1 MANNQRRLLLLIGL
15 FVMALGA
22 YLMINMSTAQIAY
35 ALPRRL
41 EKVAAVLLAGFGIA
55 VSSVLFQTITHNRI
69 LTPSIIGFDSL
80 YLLIQGGV
88 LFIFGST
95 MTGILGESYY
105 FLINV
110 ALMVVFADVL
120 FRFLFQREQSYIYFI
135 LLGGV
140 VCGMLFRSAF
150 SFFMLLLDPDQ
161 FYVLQNK
168 MFASFNLISTD
179 LLGIAAILTVIAI
192 GYGWS
197 LRRELDVFILGREN
211 AHNLGIDTVHLQKR
225 VLRVIALLVAVATA
239 LVGPITFLGLLVV
252 NIAYQV
258 LATYRHSILIG
269 GTVLISWVTL
279 LVGLVI
285 VEHGLDF
292 ATNLTVIING
302 IGGSYFLYLLLKE
315 GKSC

>member
-1 MANNQRRLLLLIGL
+1 MATNQRRLLLLIGL
-15 FVMALGA
+15 FILALGA
-22 YLMINMSTAQIAY
+22 YLMINMSTAQMAY

-41 EKVAAVLLAGFGIA
+41 EKVAAVLLAGFGVA
-55 VSSVLFQTITHNRI
+55 VSSILFQTITHNRI

-95 MTGILGESYY
+95 VTGFLDESYY
-105 FLINV
+105 FLLNV
-110 ALMVVFADVL
+110 ALMVVFAELL

-135 LLGGV
+135 LLAGV

-168 MFASFNLISTD
+168 MFASFNLIPTN
-179 LLGIAAILTVIAI
+179 LLGLAVVLTVVAI
-192 GYGWS
+192 IYGWP
-197 LRRELDVFILGREN
+197 LRRELDVFVLGREN
-211 AHNLGIDTVHLQKR
+211 AHNLGIDTARLQKR

-252 NIAYQV
+252 NVAYQ
-258 LATYRHSILIG
+258 LFATYRHSILIA
-269 GTVLISWVTL
+269 GTVLISWVAL
-279 LVGLVI
+279 LLGLVV
-285 VEHGLDF
+285 VEHAFDF

>member
-1 MANNQRRLLLLIGL
+1 MATNQRRLLLLIGL
-15 FVMALGA
+15 FIFALGA
-22 YLMINMSTAQIAY
+22 YLMINMSTAQMAY

-41 EKVAAVLLAGFGIA
+41 EKVVAVLLAGFGVA
-55 VSSVLFQTITHNRI
+55 VSSILFQTITHNRI

-95 MTGILGESYY
+95 VTGFLDESYY
-105 FLINV
+105 FLLNV
-110 ALMVVFADVL
+110 ALMVVFAELL

-135 LLGGV
+135 LLAGV

-168 MFASFNLISTD
+168 MFASFNLIPTN
-179 LLGIAAILTVIAI
+179 LLGLAAVLTVVAI
-192 GYGWS
+192 IYGWP
-197 LRRELDVFILGREN
+197 LRRELDVFVLGREN
-211 AHNLGIDTVHLQKR
+211 AHNLGIDTARLQKR

-252 NIAYQV
+252 NVAYQL
-258 LATYRHSILIG
+258 LATYRHSILIV
-269 GTVLISWVTL
+269 GTVLISWVAL
-279 LVGLVI
+279 LLGLVV
-285 VEHGLDF
+285 VEHALDF

>member
-1 MANNQRRLLLLIGL
+1 MATNQRRLLLLIGL
-15 FVMALGA
+15 FILALGA
-22 YLMINMSTAQIAY
+22 YLMINMSTAQMAY

-41 EKVAAVLLAGFGIA
+41 EKVVAVLLAGFGVA
-55 VSSVLFQTITHNRI
+55 VSSILFQTITHNRI

-95 MTGILGESYY
+95 VTGFLDESYY
-105 FLINV
+105 FLLNV
-110 ALMVVFADVL
+110 ALMVVFAELL

-135 LLGGV
+135 LLAGV

-168 MFASFNLISTD
+168 MFASFNLIPTN
-179 LLGIAAILTVIAI
+179 LLGLAAVLTVGAI
-192 GYGWS
+192 IYGWP
-197 LRRELDVFILGREN
+197 LRRELDVFVLGREN
-211 AHNLGIDTVHLQKR
+211 AHNLGIDTARLQKR

-239 LVGPITFLGLLVV
+239 LVGPITFFGLLVV
-252 NIAYQV
+252 NVAYQL
-258 LATYRHSILIG
+258 LATYRHSILIV
-269 GTVLISWVTL
+269 GTVLISWAAL
-279 LVGLVI
+279 LLGLVV
-285 VEHGLDF
+285 VEHALDF

>member
-1 MANNQRRLLLLIGL
+1 MATNQRRLLLLIGL
-15 FVMALGA
+15 FILALGA
-22 YLMINMSTAQIAY
+22 YLMINMSTAQMAY

-41 EKVAAVLLAGFGIA
+41 EKVVAVLLAGFGVA
-55 VSSVLFQTITHNRI
+55 VSSILFQTITHNRI

-95 MTGILGESYY
+95 VTGFLDESYY
-105 FLINV
+105 FLLNV
-110 ALMVVFADVL
+110 ALMVVFAELL

-135 LLGGV
+135 LLAGV

-168 MFASFNLISTD
+168 MFASFNLIPTN
-179 LLGIAAILTVIAI
+179 LLGLAAVLTVVAI
-192 GYGWS
+192 IYGWP
-197 LRRELDVFILGREN
+197 LRRELDVFVLGREN
-211 AHNLGIDTVHLQKR
+211 AHNLGIDTARLQKR

-252 NIAYQV
+252 NVAYQL
-258 LATYRHSILIG
+258 LATYRHSILIV
-269 GTVLISWVTL
+269 GTVLISWVAL
-279 LVGLVI
+279 LLGLVV
-285 VEHGLDF
+285 VEHALDF

>member
-1 MANNQRRLLLLIGL
+1 MATNQRRLLLLIGL
-15 FVMALGA
+15 FIFALGA
-22 YLMINMSTAQIAY
+22 YLMINMSTAQMAY

-41 EKVAAVLLAGFGIA
+41 EKVVAVLLAGFGVA
-55 VSSVLFQTITHNRI
+55 VSSILFQTITHNRI

-95 MTGILGESYY
+95 VTGFLDESYY
-105 FLINV
+105 FLLNV
-110 ALMVVFADVL
+110 ALMVVFAELL

-135 LLGGV
+135 LLAGV

-168 MFASFNLISTD
+168 MFASFNLIPTN
-179 LLGIAAILTVIAI
+179 LLGLAAVLTVGAI
-192 GYGWS
+192 IYGWP
-197 LRRELDVFILGREN
+197 LRRELDVFVLGREN
-211 AHNLGIDTVHLQKR
+211 AHNLGIDTARLQKR

-252 NIAYQV
+252 NVAYQL
-258 LATYRHSILIG
+258 LATYRHSILIV
-269 GTVLISWVTL
+269 GTVLISWVAL
-279 LVGLVI
+279 LLGLVV
-285 VEHGLDF
+285 VEHALDF